1 MISFKNINSHFF
13 AATGTIFICC
23 LIFGLFHFD
32 LAGNRAGEDPSSQ
45 LTDADLDNLE
55 LHLEDFMSDDMMA
68 GEIPATDY
76 EKTPVTDQIDNAT
89 KSVSSDKGTF
99 KIAQSEQQLP
109 NAADEQIQ
117 EIPVVDTVMKRIE
130 VVKVLKVDTVK
141 LLPEEQAIVAEI
153 REKSQIS
160 PSGNENN
167 DWRRKEME
175 KYRFYQKNY
184 RNIRNFKKVYPYA
197 LKTREIISDLNSQLS
212 SMSDDSE
219 RKKLIKA
226 TEKKLFQEYETAV
239 RTMSTSQGKLLL
251 KLIARETN
259 KTGYQII
266 KEYKG
271 AFSATFWYGVG
282 RIFGTD
288 LKTEFHKEQE
298 DSIIETIVEKYKAD
312 DLY

>member
-32 LAGNRAGEDPSSQ
+32 LAGNRAGDQSSQ
-45 LTDADLDNLE
+45 LSDVELDNLE
-55 LHLEDFMSDDMMA
+55 LHLEDFMSDDMMTE
-68 GEIPATDY
+68 EIPATDY

-89 KSVSSDKGTF
+89 KSVSNDKGQF

-109 NAADEQIQ
+109 NAAEEQIQ

-141 LLPEEQAIVAEI
+141 LIPEEQAIVAEI
-153 REKSQIS
+153 REKSQIIS
-160 PSGNENN
+160 YDNENN
-167 DWRRKEME
+167 DRRRKEME

-197 LKTREIISDLNSQLS
+197 LKTREIMSDLNSQLS
-212 SMSDDSE
+212 SISDDSE

-226 TEKKLFQEYETAV
+226 TRKNFFKNMKQRCVPCRL
-239 RTMSTSQGKLLL
+239 
-251 KLIARETN
+251 
-259 KTGYQII
+259 
-266 KEYKG
+266 
-271 AFSATFWYGVG
+271 
-282 RIFGTD
+282 
-288 LKTEFHKEQE
+288 HKANF
-298 DSIIETIVEKYKAD
+298 Y
-312 DLY
+312 LN